1 MVFLIFVCQI
11 TSSSGCHFT
20 GIDQLESGYGSFA
33 SGLFPRSTA
42 APLFTLIAPRSL
54 LPANYKKALPLLRIP
69 FSVYLMPVYWFGLSA
84 LRQPIHPWRAVG
96 VFLVLH
102 LLAYPAS
109 NGYNSYYDR
118 DEGSI
123 GGLRRPPKVSRELL
137 HLVWLFDA
145 LAVLG
150 AWLLAP
156 LFAVLVAVYLL
167 ISKAYSYE
175 GIRLK
180 KYPLLSTLVVVI
192 FQGAFTFLMTQVGVG
207 ATTPTLLAPD
217 NLLLAL
223 VSTLFLCG
231 SYPLTQVYQ
240 HQEDRQR
247 GDRTLSLVLG
257 IRGTFVFAA
266 VGLLLG
272 AGLLAAVYWQ
282 RHEPRNVLIF
292 LAATGPVVYLFGR
305 WAWRAWHDTTAADFD
320 HTMRMN
326 QVSSLCLSA
335 AFVLMLLWPQ

>member
-1 MVFLIFVCQI
+1 MSL
-11 TSSSGCHFT
+11 TSYR
-20 GIDQLESGYGSFA
+20 Q
-33 SGLFPRSTA
+33 
-42 APLFTLIAPRSL
+42 
-54 LPANYKKALPLLRIP
+54 ALPLLRIP
-69 FSVYLMPVYWFGLSA
+69 FSVYLMPVFWFGLSA
-84 LRQPIHPWRAVG
+84 LREPFSPWRAVG
-96 VFLVLH
+96 VFVVLH

-123 GGLRRPPKVSRELL
+123 GGLRQPPPVSRELL

-150 AWLLAP
+150 GALLSLP
-156 LFAVLVAVYLL
+156 FAGLVAMYLL
-167 ISKAYSYE
+167 VSKAYSYE

-180 KYPLLSTLVVVI
+180 KYPLVSTLVVVV
-192 FQGAFTFLMTQVGVG
+192 FQGAFTFVMTQVGVG
-207 ATTPTLLAPD
+207 ASSTAISASD

-240 HQEDRQR
+240 HQEDARR
-247 GDRTLSLVLG
+247 GDRTLSLRLG
-257 IRGTFVFAA
+257 IRGTFVFAGVA
-266 VGLLLG
+266 LGIGAALLV
-272 AGLLAAVYWQ
+272 AVYAQ
-282 RHEPRNVLIF
+282 RNEWPHALLF
-292 LAATGPVVYLFGR
+292 LTATLPVVGLFGR
-305 WAWRAWHDTTAADFD
+305 WAWLVWYDASAANFD

-335 AFVLMLLWPQ
+335 AFVVMLLWRWW

>member
-1 MVFLIFVCQI
+1 ML
-11 TSSSGCHFT
+11 
-20 GIDQLESGYGSFA
+20 
-33 SGLFPRSTA
+33 TA
-42 APLFTLIAPRSL
+42 
-54 LPANYKKALPLLRIP
+54 YKKALPLLRIP
-69 FSVYLMPVYWFGLSA
+69 FSVYLMPVFWFGLSA
-84 LRQPIHPWRAVG
+84 LRGPWSGWRAVG
-96 VFLVLH
+96 VFAVLH

-123 GGLRRPPKVSRELL
+123 GGLKAPPKVTPELL

-145 LAVLG
+145 LAVGG
-150 AWLLAP
+150 AALLSLP
-156 LFAVLVAVYLL
+156 FAGLVVVYLL

-180 KYPLLSTLVVVI
+180 KYPLLSTAVVVV
-192 FQGAFTFLMTQVGVG
+192 FQGAFTFLMVQVGAG
-207 ATTPTLLAPD
+207 AHLGQLAEKT

-240 HQEDRQR
+240 HEEDARR
-247 GDRTLSLVLG
+247 GDRTLSLRLG
-257 IRGTFVFAA
+257 IRGTFGFAA
-266 VGLLLG
+266 
-272 AGLLAAVYWQ
+272 AGLLAGAAALVLAYWLRQ
-282 RHEPRNVLIF
+282 EVRSLLIF
-292 LAATGPVVYLFGR
+292 LAATGPVVVLFSR
-305 WAWRAWHDTTAADFD
+305 WTFLVWHDETAADFE

-335 AFVLMLLWPQ
+335 AFVAILVLRGL

>member
-1 MVFLIFVCQI
+1 M
-11 TSSSGCHFT
+11 
-20 GIDQLESGYGSFA
+20 
-33 SGLFPRSTA
+33 
-42 APLFTLIAPRSL
+42 L
-54 LPANYKKALPLLRIP
+54 LAYRRALPLLRIP

-84 LRQPIHPWRAVG
+84 LPRAVDGVRALG
-96 VFLVLH
+96 VFIVLH

-123 GGLRRPPKVSRELL
+123 GGLKQPPKVSEELI

-150 AWLLAP
+150 GWLLSP
-156 LFAVLVAVYLL
+156 LFAALVAVYLL

-180 KYPLLSTLVVVI
+180 KYPFLSTFVVVV
-192 FQGAFTFLMTQVGVG
+192 FQGAYTFLMTQVGAG
-207 ATTPTLLAPD
+207 ADSSAILEPT

-247 GDRTLSLVLG
+247 GDLTLSLWLG
-257 IRGTFVFAA
+257 LRGTFVFAA
-266 VGLLLG
+266 VGLLSG
-272 AGLLAAVYWQ
+272 ALLLAFTYWQ
-282 RHEPRNVLIF
+282 RDELRNLLIF
-292 LAATGPVVYLFGR
+292 LVATGPVIVLFGR
-305 WAWRAWHDTTAADFD
+305 WAWAVWHSPAAADFE

-335 AFVLMLLWPQ
+335 AFMLMFFWALLADNSSLAATVNSTLPLCATYLGG

>member
-1 MVFLIFVCQI
+1 MIIFN
-11 TSSSGCHFT
+11 S
-20 GIDQLESGYGSFA
+20 Y
-33 SGLFPRSTA
+33 R
-42 APLFTLIAPRSL
+42 R
-54 LPANYKKALPLLRIP
+54 ALPLLRIP

-84 LRQPIHPWRAVG
+84 LRLPVNPGRALG
-96 VFLVLH
+96 VFVVLH

-123 GGLRRPPKVSRELL
+123 GGLRRPPQVSPELL
-137 HLVWLFDA
+137 HLVWLFDV
-145 LAVLG
+145 LAVVG
-150 AWLLAP
+150 GWLLSP
-156 LFAVLVAVYLL
+156 LFAALVAVYLL

-180 KYPLLSTLVVVI
+180 KYPLLSTLVVVV
-192 FQGAFTFLMTQVGVG
+192 FQGAFTFGMTQVGVG
-207 ATTPTLLAPD
+207 AAFPTILAPD

-240 HQEDRQR
+240 HHEDRQR

-282 RHEPRNVLIF
+282 RGEPRNVLIF
-292 LAATGPVVYLFGR
+292 LAATAPVVLLFGR
-305 WAWRAWHDTTAADFD
+305 WAGRAWHDAAAADFD

>member
-1 MVFLIFVCQI
+1 MLI
-11 TSSSGCHFT
+11 T
-20 GIDQLESGYGSFA
+20 
-33 SGLFPRSTA
+33 
-42 APLFTLIAPRSL
+42 
-54 LPANYKKALPLLRIP
+54 NYKRALPLLRIP
-69 FSVYLMPVYWFGLSA
+69 FSLYLMPVFWFGLSA
-84 LRQPIHPWRAVG
+84 LRGPWSRWQAVG
-96 VFLVLH
+96 VFVVLH

-123 GGLRRPPKVSRELL
+123 GGLKAPPKVTPELL

-145 LAVLG
+145 LAVVG
-150 AWLLAP
+150 ALLLSP
-156 LFAVLVAVYLL
+156 LFAALVVVYLL

-180 KYPLLSTLVVVI
+180 KYPLLSTLVVVL
-192 FQGAFTFLMTQVGVG
+192 FQGAFTFLMTQVGAG
-207 ATTPTLLAPD
+207 ASSPQLFEKT

-240 HQEDRQR
+240 HEEDARR
-247 GDRTLSLVLG
+247 GDRTLSLRLG

-266 VGLLLG
+266 VGLLAGASALG
-272 AGLLAAVYWQ
+272 LAYWLRQ
-282 RHEPRNVLIF
+282 EIRPLLIF
-292 LAATGPVVYLFGR
+292 LVATGPVVALFSR
-305 WAWRAWHDTTAADFD
+305 WSWLVWHDEAAANFE

-335 AFVLMLLWPQ
+335 AFILMLILGN

>member
-1 MVFLIFVCQI
+1 
-11 TSSSGCHFT
+11 
-20 GIDQLESGYGSFA
+20 
-33 SGLFPRSTA
+33 
-42 APLFTLIAPRSL
+42 
-54 LPANYKKALPLLRIP
+54 
-69 FSVYLMPVYWFGLSA
+69 MPVYWFGLSA
-84 LRQPIHPWRAVG
+84 LRLPINPGRALG
-96 VFLVLH
+96 VFVVLH

-123 GGLRRPPKVSRELL
+123 GGLRRPPQVSPELL

-145 LAVLG
+145 LAVVG
-150 AWLLAP
+150 GWLLSP
-156 LFAVLVAVYLL
+156 LFAALVAVYLL

-180 KYPLLSTLVVVI
+180 KYPLLSTLVVVV
-192 FQGAFTFLMTQVGVG
+192 FQGAFTFVMTQVGVG
-207 ATTPTLLAPD
+207 VAFPTILAPD

-240 HQEDRQR
+240 HHEDRQR

-282 RHEPRNVLIF
+282 RGEPRNVLIF
-292 LAATGPVVYLFGR
+292 LTATAPVVLLFGR
-305 WAWRAWHDTTAADFD
+305 WAVRAWHDAAAADFD

-335 AFVLMLLWPQ
+335 AFVLMLFWPQ

>member
-1 MVFLIFVCQI
+1 MVHPAEALSFLCLNNLSTGRPSRAQLCI
-11 TSSSGCHFT
+11 THC
-20 GIDQLESGYGSFA
+20 
-33 SGLFPRSTA
+33 
-42 APLFTLIAPRSL
+42 SL
-54 LPANYKKALPLLRIP
+54 SIIHYKKALPLLRIP
-69 FSVYLMPVYWFGLSA
+69 FSLYLMPVFWFGLSA
-84 LRQPIHPWRAVG
+84 LPTGFSAWRAAG
-96 VFLVLH
+96 AFIVLH

-123 GGLRRPPKVSRELL
+123 GGLKAPPKVTPELL

-145 LAVLG
+145 LALAG
-150 AWLLAP
+150 ALLLQP
-156 LFAVLVAVYLL
+156 TFGGLLLVYLL
-167 ISKAYSYE
+167 VSKAYSYE

-180 KYPLLSTLVVVI
+180 KYPLLSTAVVVV

-207 ATTPTLLAPD
+207 AEPTALFEKT

-240 HQEDRQR
+240 HQEDARR
-247 GDRTLSLVLG
+247 GDRTLSLRLG

-266 VGLLLG
+266 VGLL
-272 AGLLAAVYWQ
+272 AGAAVLALAYWLRQ
-282 RHEPRNVLIF
+282 EPRALLVF
-292 LAATGPVVYLFGR
+292 LLATGPVVVLFGR
-305 WAWRAWHDTTAADFD
+305 WTWLAWHDAAAANFEW
-320 HTMRMN
+320 TMRMN

-335 AFVLMLLWPQ
+335 AFLVVLLARAESLPGF

>member
-1 MVFLIFVCQI
+1 
-11 TSSSGCHFT
+11 
-20 GIDQLESGYGSFA
+20 
-33 SGLFPRSTA
+33 
-42 APLFTLIAPRSL
+42 L
-54 LPANYKKALPLLRIP
+54 LLTPYRKALPLLRIP
-69 FSVYLMPVYWFGLSA
+69 FSVYLMPVFWFGLSA
-84 LRQPIHPWRAVG
+84 LGGTVPVGRAVG
-96 VFLVLH
+96 VFVVLH

-123 GGLRRPPKVSRELL
+123 GGLKAPPKVSEELI
-137 HLVWLFDA
+137 HLVWLFDV

-150 AWLLAP
+150 AGLLSP
-156 LFAVLVAVYLL
+156 LFAGLVAVYLL
-167 ISKAYSYE
+167 VSKAYSYE

-180 KYPLLSTLVVVI
+180 KYPFLSTFVVVV

-207 ATTPTLLAPD
+207 ASGAALSEPT

-247 GDRTLSLVLG
+247 GDQTLSLWLG
-257 IRGTFVFAA
+257 LRGTFVFAA
-266 VGLLLG
+266 AGLLLG
-272 AGLLAAVYWQ
+272 AAVLAGTYWL
-282 RHEPRNVLIF
+282 RGEGRNLLIF
-292 LAATGPVVYLFGR
+292 LVATGPVVYLFAR
-305 WAWRAWHDTTAADFD
+305 WAWAVWHDAAAADFE

-335 AFVLMLLWPQ
+335 AFIAMLLARG

>member
-1 MVFLIFVCQI
+1 
-11 TSSSGCHFT
+11 
-20 GIDQLESGYGSFA
+20 
-33 SGLFPRSTA
+33 
-42 APLFTLIAPRSL
+42 LFTA
-54 LPANYKKALPLLRIP
+54 YKRALPLLRIP
-69 FSVYLMPVYWFGLSA
+69 FSMYLMPVFWFGLSA
-84 LRQPIHPWRAVG
+84 LRGPWSGWRALG
-96 VFLVLH
+96 VFVVLH

-109 NGYNSYYDR
+109 NGYNSYYDK

-123 GGLRRPPKVSRELL
+123 GGLKAPPKVTPELL

-150 AWLLAP
+150 ALLLSP
-156 LFAVLVAVYLL
+156 LFAVLVLVYLL
-167 ISKAYSYE
+167 VSKAYSYD

-180 KYPLLSTLVVVI
+180 KYPLLSTLVVVV
-192 FQGAFTFLMTQVGVG
+192 FQGAFTFLMTQVGVTG
-207 ATTPTLLAPD
+207 SYAQLAEPT

-240 HQEDRQR
+240 HAEDARR
-247 GDRTLSLVLG
+247 GDRTLSLRLG

-266 VGLLLG
+266 M
-272 AGLLAAVYWQ
+272 GLLAGAAALALAYRLRQ
-282 RHEPRNVLIF
+282 DIRALLIF
-292 LAATGPVVYLFGR
+292 LIATGPVVALFSR
-305 WAWRAWHDTTAADFD
+305 WAWLVWHDASEANFE

-335 AFVLMLLWPQ
+335 AFILQLVLQAL